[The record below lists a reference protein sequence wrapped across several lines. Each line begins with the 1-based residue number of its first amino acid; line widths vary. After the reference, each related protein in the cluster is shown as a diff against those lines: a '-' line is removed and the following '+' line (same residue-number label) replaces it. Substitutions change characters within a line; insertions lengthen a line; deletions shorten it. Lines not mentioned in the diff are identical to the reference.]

1 MFYIINLFIDEKA
14 WTSKAMILASVEV
27 YLRKLVVS
35 SYADKIIIQKFLL
48 ILSISSHFVLSLPKD
63 PISPEEFQAALV
75 ARKLNTLLDSDL
87 INSVLNQYMIK
98 KTRKIDCSQLVS
110 DYMVLYPDTQPEPPK
125 KKKPQ
130 KGISL
135 SILTIYHYFKFFWLE
150 KPTSKKSKMTKKI
163 APDTSGQPPE
173 DTVRFELPEEQKLQS
188 AVERSVEKI
197 TDIKMSIAQSENS
210 VLTKEQ
216 QITAQGDNNLL
227 KLHLH

>member
-1 MFYIINLFIDEKA
+1 
-14 WTSKAMILASVEV
+14 
-27 YLRKLVVS
+27 
-35 SYADKIIIQKFLL
+35 
-48 ILSISSHFVLSLPKD
+48 
-63 PISPEEFQAALV
+63 
-75 ARKLNTLLDSDL
+75 
-87 INSVLNQYMIK
+87 
-98 KTRKIDCSQLVS
+98 
-110 DYMVLYPDTQPEPPK
+110 
-125 KKKPQ
+125 
-130 KGISL
+130 
-135 SILTIYHYFKFFWLE
+135 
-150 KPTSKKSKMTKKI
+150 MTKKI